1 MTRYVTVYRLPVNSN
16 EKNKRQKK
24 EKTTW
29 QSDTYYL
36 T

>member
-1 MTRYVTVYRLPVNSN
+1 MVIVIYKYIVI